1 MTTFNDVYGYEEI
14 KEQLM
19 RIIDIIGNRE
29 KYRAVGARMP
39 RGILFQGNPGVG
51 KTLMSN
57 AFITESGLPSFTIR
71 RDKTNGE
78 FLKHISET
86 FEKAKTAAPSIV
98 LLDDLDKYANVEGVN
113 VDAEEYVA
121 VQAGIDECAGS
132 DVFVLATT
140 NDILKL
146 PDSLCR
152 SGRFDDIIYISHPN
166 EDAAQKIISHYI
178 EGKPISENIRLEDL
192 VKITCNKSSA
202 DIEKYMNEAAVLA
215 LYDRNEKIEMKHMIE
230 VITGKRPL
238 DKTAWTHYDRNAY
251 SETTLHEAGHLVV
264 SEAIKKGT
272 VGCAVIRGK
281 TNAYVCRCVPFSE
294 DSHYI
299 ITSLAGKVA
308 AELYFGGESACG
320 CASDLQKAHNR
331 IRGCIVENGNAGMSY
346 LGWLNDGISE
356 RLESSLEAITSAEM
370 ERYMNITR
378 KVLLDNRS
386 FLEKVWHELEEK
398 EYLLFSDIQRIEE
411 ECDVVSAEV
420 R

>member
-1 MTTFNDVYGYEEI
+1 MITFNDVYGYEGI

-19 RIIDIIGNRE
+19 RIIDIIRNRE

-39 RGILFQGNPGVG
+39 RGVLLHGDPGVG

-71 RDKTNGE
+71 HDKTNGE

-86 FEKAKTAAPSIV
+86 FEKAKNAAPSIV
-98 LLDDLDKYANVEGVN
+98 FLDDLDKFANEGKEN
-113 VDAEEYVA
+113 VDAEEYIA

-132 DVFVLATT
+132 DVFVLATG
-140 NDILKL
+140 NEIYKL
-146 PDSLCR
+146 PESLYR
-152 SGRFDDIIYISHPN
+152 PGRFDDIIYISYPN
-166 EDAAQKIISHYI
+166 EDAAQKIIAHYI
-178 EGKPISENIRLEDL
+178 EGKPVSENISLEDL
-192 VKITCNKSSA
+192 VKITSNVSGA
-202 DIEKYMNEAAVLA
+202 AIEKYINEAAVLA
-215 LYDRNEKIEMKHMIE
+215 VYDRDEKIEMRHMIG
-230 VITGKRPL
+230 VITGKKPL
-238 DKTAWTHYDRNAY
+238 DKNTWTDYDRNKY
-251 SETTLHEAGHLVV
+251 SETALHEAGHLVV
-264 SEAIKKGT
+264 SEAIKRGT
-272 VGCAVIRGK
+272 VGCAIIRGK
-281 TNAYVCRCVPFSE
+281 TNACIHRCAPFSE
-294 DSHYI
+294 DSHSI

-308 AELYFGGESACG
+308 AELYFGGKSACG
-320 CASDLQKAHNR
+320 CANDLQSAHKR
-331 IRGCIVENGNAGMSY
+331 IRGCIEGNGNAGMSY
-346 LGWLNDGISE
+346 IGWLNDGISE

-378 KVLLDNRS
+378 KVLLDNRG